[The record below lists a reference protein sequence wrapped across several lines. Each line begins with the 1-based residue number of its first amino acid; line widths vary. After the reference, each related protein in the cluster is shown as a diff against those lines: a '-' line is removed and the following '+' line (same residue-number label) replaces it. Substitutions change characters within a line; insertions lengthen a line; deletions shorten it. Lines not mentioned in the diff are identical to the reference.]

1 MKKLLYTLLAVSII
15 FSTCKKEEDDD
26 PIINNTPSIEQII
39 VDKIWKGRVPDFQ
52 NNNWNDIIF
61 ELRSNDSLYTYTS
74 GCLQTTTNIGTWNI
88 SEKIITYNQVIN
100 NIEYLNMP
108 FGELTEY
115 SDTQLKFKLDSNVNA
130 ICEIYNISTQNCTYI
145 PDYYFEQSLIQL
157 GYDNIMDN
165 FVLTSNIDHIES
177 LVVNSYNIYNLTGI
191 EDFTALTS
199 LHCIDNQLTSL
210 DVSNNTNLTELA
222 CSYNQLTS
230 LDLRNGNNTNM
241 YAFYSNNNP
250 YLTCISVDD
259 AAWSTT
265 NWWNIDAQSYFSEDC
280 N

>member
-1 MKKLLYTLLAVSII
+1 
-15 FSTCKKEEDDD
+15 
-26 PIINNTPSIEQII
+26 
-39 VDKIWKGRVPDFQ
+39 
-52 NNNWNDIIF
+52 
-61 ELRSNDSLYTYTS
+61 
-74 GCLQTTTNIGTWNI
+74 
-88 SEKIITYNQVIN
+88 
-100 NIEYLNMP
+100 MP